1 MIIGDGLRR
10 TAKVYPEKVAVIDKF
25 GKYWPVDSRYTY
37 QEVSD
42 KVNRLANSLLSL
54 GLQKGDRV
62 ALLTTTRMGF
72 YIAQFAIMKAGLV
85 FAPVNAVFGGK
96 SKEFI
101 HLIQDS
107 GARAM
112 IVDADLFQNEV
123 QGVRAEIPGVSYFIG
138 MGEGHGCPYDWETLI
153 KNGSPTEPEVKI
165 EDDDLALLQYTS
177 GTTGLPKG
185 TMLTHKN
192 LSTSAYIWSAELR
205 VLPHYK
211 FLISIPSATSGAIG
225 LQNLCIFRGMTLVL
239 SDFNPPKILKII
251 QDEKI
256 NSTMFAP
263 TMTARLV
270 RDPDARKYD
279 YSSLKSIIT
288 SAAPISAELLKE
300 ASSVLG
306 DVYIE
311 LFGTTETALLGT
323 FLQPEERALEGP
335 LSKRLTSAGKACLG
349 YEVKVVDD
357 NGNEVK
363 PGEVGELLI
372 RGDPVAKG
380 YWNMPDAPDFRDG
393 WWYSG
398 DLALVDEDEYIHI
411 VDRKKDMILSG
422 GENIAPREIEDV
434 ISTHPGVHLV
444 SVIGV
449 PDEKWGES
457 VKAVIVPKEGAKITE
472 EEIIDLCKAKLSSY
486 KKPRSVDFVDLSEV
500 PLMAGGYKVLKR
512 ELRDR
517 YREKYMEEK
526 GKRIERW
533 GAI

>member
-1 MIIGDGLRR
+1 MIIGDALRR
-10 TAKVYPEKVAVIDKF
+10 TARVYPEKVAVIDKF
-25 GKYWPVDSRYTY
+25 GKYWPIDSRYTY

-62 ALLTTTRMGF
+62 ALLTATRMGF
-72 YIAQFAIMKAGLV
+72 YLSQFAIMKAGLV

-96 SKEFI
+96 SREFI

-112 IVDADLFQNEV
+112 IVDADIFQNEV
-123 QGVRAEIPGVSYFIG
+123 QGIRAEIPGVNYFIG

-153 KNGSPTEPEVKI
+153 ENGSPTEPEVEI

-192 LSTSAYIWSAELR
+192 LSASAYIWSAELR

-225 LQNLCIFRGMTLVL
+225 LQILCVFRGMTLVL

-270 RDPDARKYD
+270 RDADARKYD
-279 YSSLKSIIT
+279 YSSLKSVIT

-300 ASSVLG
+300 ASSILG

-335 LSKRLTSAGKACLG
+335 LSKRLTSIGKANLG

-357 NGNEVK
+357 DGNEVK

-380 YWNMPDAPDFRDG
+380 YWNMPDAPDFKDG
-393 WWYSG
+393 WWHSG

-411 VDRKKDMILSG
+411 VDRKKDMIISG
-422 GENIAPREIEDV
+422 GENIYPREIEDA
-434 ISTHPGVHLV
+434 ISTHPGVFLV

-457 VKAVIVPKEGAKITE
+457 VKAVIVPKEKAKITE
-472 EEIIDLCKAKLSSY
+472 EEIIDFCKARLSSY
-486 KKPRSVDFVDLSEV
+486 KKPRSVDFVDISEM

-517 YREKYMEEK
+517 YRKKYMEEK
-526 GKRIERW
+526 GKKIERW

>member
-1 MIIGDGLRR
+1 MIIGDALRR

-37 QEVSD
+37 QEVSGI
-42 KVNRLANSLLSL
+42 VNRLANSLLSL

-62 ALLTTTRMGF
+62 ALLTATRMGF

-85 FAPVNAVFGGK
+85 FAPVNAMFGGK
-96 SKEFI
+96 GREFI

-107 GARAM
+107 GAKAM
-112 IVDADLFQNEV
+112 IVDADIFQNEV
-123 QGVRAEIPGVSYFIG
+123 QGVQAEIPEVNYFIG
-138 MGEGHGCPYDWETLI
+138 IGEGHGCPYDWETLI
-153 KNGSPTEPEVKI
+153 EKGSPNEPGVKI
-165 EDDDLALLQYTS
+165 EDDDLAMLQYTS

-205 VLPHYK
+205 VLPHYR
-211 FLISIPSATSGAIG
+211 FLISIPSATSGGIG
-225 LQNLCIFRGMTLVL
+225 LQNLCVFRGMTLVL
-239 SDFNPPKILKII
+239 SDFNPSKILKII

-270 RDPDARKYD
+270 RDPDAKKYD
-279 YSSLKSIIT
+279 YSSLNSIIT

-300 ASSVLG
+300 ASSVFG
-306 DVYIE
+306 DVYVE

-335 LSKRLTSAGKACLG
+335 LSKRLTSIGKANLG
-349 YEVKVVDD
+349 YDVKVVDD
-357 NGNEVK
+357 DGNEVK
-363 PGEVGELLI
+363 RGEVGELLI

-380 YWNMPDAPDFRDG
+380 YWNMPDAPDFKDG
-393 WWYSG
+393 WWHSG
-398 DLALVDEDEYIHI
+398 DLTLVDEDEYFHI
-411 VDRKKDMILSG
+411 VDRKKDMIISG
-422 GENIAPREIEDV
+422 GENIYPREVEDV
-434 ISTHPGVHLV
+434 IAAHPGVFLV

-449 PDEKWGES
+449 PDDKWGES

-472 EEIIDLCKAKLSSY
+472 EEIIDFCKTRLSSY
-486 KKPRSVDFVDLSEV
+486 KKPRSADFVDISEM
-500 PLMAGGYKVLKR
+500 PLIAGGYKVLKR
-512 ELRDR
+512 ELRDK
-517 YREKYMEEK
+517 YRKKYMEEK
-526 GKRIERW
+526 GKKIERW

>member
-1 MIIGDGLRR
+1 MIIGDALRR
-10 TAKVYPEKVAVIDKF
+10 TAKVYPDKVAVIDKF

-54 GLQKGDRV
+54 GLRKGDRV
-62 ALLTTTRMGF
+62 ALLTATRMGF
-72 YIAQFAIMKAGLV
+72 YLSMLAILKAGLV
-85 FAPVNAVFGGK
+85 FVAVNAVFGGK
-96 SKEFI
+96 SREFI
-101 HLIQDS
+101 HLMKDS

-112 IVDADLFQNEV
+112 IVDADIFQNEV
-123 QGVRAEIPGVSYFIG
+123 QGVQVEIPGVDYFIG
-138 MGEGHGCPYDWETLI
+138 MGEGHGCQYDWETLVE
-153 KNGSPTEPEVKI
+153 NGSPAEPEVEI
-165 EDDDLALLQYTS
+165 DDGELAVLEYTS

-185 TMLTHKN
+185 TMLTHRN
-192 LSTSAYIWSAELR
+192 LSASYYIWSAELR

-211 FLISIPSATSGAIG
+211 LLVSIPSATSGGIG
-225 LQNLCIFRGMTLVL
+225 LQLLCVFRGMTLVL
-239 SDFNPPKILKII
+239 SDFNPQKILRII

-256 NSTMFAP
+256 NVTMFAP

-270 RDPDARKYD
+270 KDPEARKYD

-300 ASSVLG
+300 ASSIFG

-323 FLQPEERALEGP
+323 FLQPEERSLEGP
-335 LSKRLTSAGKACLG
+335 LSKRLTSVGKASLG

-357 NGNEVK
+357 DGNEVK
-363 PGEVGELLI
+363 RGEVGELLI

-380 YWNMPDAPDFRDG
+380 YWNMPDAPDFKDG
-393 WWYSG
+393 WWHSG

-422 GENIAPREIEDV
+422 GQNIYPREIEDV
-434 ISTHPGVHLV
+434 ISTHPGVFLV

-449 PDEKWGES
+449 PDEEWGES

-472 EEIIDLCKAKLSSY
+472 QEIIDYCKARLSSY
-486 KKPRSVDFVDLSEV
+486 KKPRSVDFVDISEM

-517 YREKYMEEK
+517 YRKKYMEEK
-526 GKRIERW
+526 GKKIERW

>member
-1 MIIGDGLRR
+1 MIVGDALRR

-25 GKYWPVDSRYTY
+25 GKYCPVDSRYTY
-37 QEVSD
+37 QEVND

-62 ALLTTTRMGF
+62 ALLTATRMGF
-72 YIAQFAIMKAGLV
+72 YLTQFAIMKAGLV
-85 FAPVNAVFGGK
+85 FVPVNAVFGGK
-96 SKEFI
+96 SREFI

-112 IVDADLFQNEV
+112 IVDADIFQNEV
-123 QGVRAEIPGVSYFIG
+123 QGVQAEIPGVNYFIG
-138 MGEGHGCPYDWETLI
+138 MGEGHGCPYDWDTLI
-153 KNGSPTEPEVKI
+153 ESGSSAEPEVKI

-192 LSTSAYIWSAELR
+192 LSTSAYIFCAELR
-205 VLPHYK
+205 LLPHYK
-211 FLISIPSATSGAIG
+211 HLTCIPSATSGGIG
-225 LQNLCIFRGMTLVL
+225 MQNFCVFRGMTEVL

-270 RDPDARKYD
+270 RHPDARKYD

-300 ASSVLG
+300 ASSIFG
-306 DVYIE
+306 DVFIE

-335 LSKRLTSAGKACLG
+335 LSKRLTSVGKANLG

-357 NGNEVK
+357 DGNEVK
-363 PGEVGELLI
+363 RGEVGELLI
-372 RGDPVAKG
+372 RGDPVSKG
-380 YWNMPDAPDFRDG
+380 YWNMPDAPDFKDG
-393 WWYSG
+393 WWHSG

-411 VDRKKDMILSG
+411 VDRKKDMIISG
-422 GENIAPREIEDV
+422 GENIYPREIEDI
-434 ISTHPGVHLV
+434 ISTHPGVFLV

-449 PDEKWGES
+449 PDDKWGES

-472 EEIIDLCKAKLSSY
+472 EEIIDFCKARLSSY
-486 KKPRSVDFVDLSEV
+486 KKPRSVDFVDISEM

-517 YREKYMEEK
+517 YRKKYMEEK
-526 GKRIERW
+526 GKKIERW